1 MIKINDKYYINANSH
16 CFTLQER
23 VVVKNTESANYG
35 KEVYNDLGYYT
46 TIDSCLKAVLKYE
59 TRSYVS
65 QKTINSI
72 QELLDKLDELNMKL
86 ELNRNV

>member
-16 CFTLQER
+16 CFTLQEK
-23 VVVKNTESANYG
+23 VVVKNTDSNNYG

-46 TIDSCLKAVLKYE
+46 TLDSCLKGVLKYE
-59 TRSYVS
+59 TRNFVG
-65 QKTINSI
+65 QKTVNSI
-72 QELLDKLDELNMKL
+72 QELLDKLDELDMKL